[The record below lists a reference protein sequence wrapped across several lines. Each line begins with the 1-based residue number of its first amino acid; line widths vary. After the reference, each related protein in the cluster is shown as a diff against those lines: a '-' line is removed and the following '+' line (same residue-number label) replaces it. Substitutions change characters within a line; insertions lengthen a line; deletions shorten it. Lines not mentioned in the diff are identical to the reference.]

1 MVASAMSGKNQ
12 RRNGPMNREVCSADI
27 KSVEP
32 TKITASQIKTGS
44 QYLRKNR
51 MEAPVSFAL
60 TNLQPTICNQ

>member
-1 MVASAMSGKNQ
+1 
-12 RRNGPMNREVCSADI
+12 VCSADI